1 MSASPS
7 VSVAGAG
14 VFGLATA
21 LCLAEAG
28 CAVVV
33 WNDGAESASQVAAG
47 MLAPVFE
54 AVLDAVAAPHF
65 DLLLAARDLWPDLA
79 AGAGVDLDCTGA
91 VAVGPAPW
99 LEAVAA
105 HLSRLGISV
114 QEVGATR
121 LAGVSPGLSPAFDD
135 GLMVTEDWRLD
146 PLSALAGLRA
156 AAMARGVVFRDQ
168 RLAAAPPGSMLVVAT
183 GAAMDLAPELAR
195 LSPIKGHLARV
206 GGPAAGVVVRGE
218 AGYAA
223 PGARGMVFGATM
235 EPGVRNPVVVPSRAQ
250 PVLDQGLTLFPALRL
265 GYLVVPPDLVD
276 VFAWRVFPM
285 TSVNPESF
293 PPEVVEKLKT
303 YVYRLIDPRNG
314 ETFYVGKGQANRVF
328 AHARADIQGDEHII
342 ITLPGADKENR
353 HIGYFS
359 EFLA

>member
-33 WNDGAESASQVAAG
+33 WDDGAESASQVAAG

-54 AVLDAVAAPHF
+54 AVLDAVARPHF
-65 DLLLAARDLWPDLA
+65 DLLRAARDLWPDLA
-79 AGAGVDLDCTGA
+79 AGAGVDLDRTGA

-114 QEVGATR
+114 QEVGAAR
-121 LAGVSPGLSPAFDD
+121 LAGVSPGLSPAFGD

-146 PLSALAGLRA
+146 PLSALADLRA

-206 GGPAAGVVVRGE
+206 GGPAAGVVLRGE

-235 EPGVRNPVVVPSRAQ
+235 EPGVGDSTVVPSRAQ
-250 PVLDQGLTLFPALRL
+250 PVLDHGLALFPALR
-265 GYLVVPPDLVD
+265 GQPVTFAAGIRAATPDGL
-276 VFAWRVFPM
+276 PM
-285 TSVNPESF
+285 AGRSCQPDTFLAVGA
-293 PPEVVEKLKT
+293 
-303 YVYRLIDPRNG
+303 RRNG
-314 ETFYVGKGQANRVF
+314 WLLAPLV
-328 AHARADIQGDEHII
+328 ARIVTACVTGRDPGPYAARMDPARFGDC
-342 ITLPGADKENR
+342 
-353 HIGYFS
+353 
-359 EFLA
+359 